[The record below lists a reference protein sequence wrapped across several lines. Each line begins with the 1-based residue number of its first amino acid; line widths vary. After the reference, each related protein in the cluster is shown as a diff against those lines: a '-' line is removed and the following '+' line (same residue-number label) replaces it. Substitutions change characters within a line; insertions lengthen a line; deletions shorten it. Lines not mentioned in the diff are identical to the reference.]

1 MPSHEKDSYLS
12 LGAEE
17 DLDLENDSDT
27 TLASSGFLGK
37 ESTRRAK
44 KSGKTSR
51 LQSILTWGRW
61 IIVIIL
67 QSTMILLLVDRSQT
81 SEKGWTQ
88 TKTETGG
95 DINGL
100 YIPSELFQSSWRL
113 MAETNTFKHHIITH
127 YLHRTSRDSYPICH
141 QMTIE
146 WK

>member
-17 DLDLENDSDT
+17 DLELENDSDT
-27 TLASSGFLGK
+27 TLASSGFFGK

-67 QSTMILLLVDRSQT
+67 QSTMIFLLLDRS
-81 SEKGWTQ
+81 K
-88 TKTETGG
+88 
-95 DINGL
+95 
-100 YIPSELFQSSWRL
+100 
-113 MAETNTFKHHIITH
+113 
-127 YLHRTSRDSYPICH
+127 TSRKAGHKQRQRLVEI
-141 QMTIE
+141 
-146 WK
+146 